1 MITNYIRKNKAGL
14 AAVALT
20 LGISIVFL
28 FIPELSFAQF
38 GGGGSGF
45 ESKVQNINTSLI
57 TRILPLVSI
66 FGLFYAAVLAISG
79 DGEAKGKIFGVLLAS
94 TVGFL
99 APMIIEWLKGLAL

>member
-1 MITNYIRKNKAGL
+1 LITNYIRKNKAGL
-14 AAVALT
+14 VTVALM
-20 LGISIVFL
+20 LGISAVFL
-28 FIPELSFAQF
+28 LVPELSFAQF
-38 GGGGSGF
+38 GGSGF

-79 DGEAKGKIFGVLLAS
+79 DGEAKSKIFGVLLAS